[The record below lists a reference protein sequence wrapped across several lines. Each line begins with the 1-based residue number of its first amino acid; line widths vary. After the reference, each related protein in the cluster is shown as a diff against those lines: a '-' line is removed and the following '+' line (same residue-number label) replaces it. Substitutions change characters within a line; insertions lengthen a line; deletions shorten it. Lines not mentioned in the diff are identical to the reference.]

1 LTTSTHPA
9 YRPDIDGLRA
19 IAVLSV
25 VAFHA
30 FPSAVSGGFVG
41 VDIFFVISGF
51 LISSIILKGLDG
63 GQFTFSDFYGR
74 RIRRI
79 LPALMV
85 VLIACFAFGWYALLA
100 DEWEVLGKHIG
111 AGALFVSNVLLWDE
125 VDYFDTSADLK
136 PLLHLWSLGV
146 EEQFYIF
153 WPLILFLAWR
163 YRSAVPTLIL
173 AIALG
178 SFGLNIGTVEAHP
191 AAAFYLPFA
200 RFWQLLSGG
209 LLAYVTLLRGDP
221 TFAQGRHGR
230 LHPLLRRLVSA
241 QREVSGRPVDLAS
254 IIGGA
259 LIILA
264 IFGINRELAYPGW
277 LALIPVSG
285 TLLLIWAGPRALFN
299 RVILARNFM
308 VFVGLISYPLYL
320 WHWPLLSFARVLGL
334 ATPQLVSV
342 LVITSFFLAWATYR
356 FIEIPVRLQKH
367 SPEQTAKIT
376 RLLVAGLACLLV
388 VGLATWKSL
397 LPGRL
402 EAVSRDIAL
411 ARDDWYFPG
420 DGMVGNAGS
429 GTILFLGDSYIRQYY
444 ARVEE
449 LSNSAPWSQKTVL
462 FETEGGCAPLSGIE
476 RRGRGCNSW
485 ALEGYRLA
493 EREDVE
499 AIVLGASWVNS
510 LNRSDYYRVDD
521 GSRTTLDLHS
531 ADNDWIYSLL
541 EDRIRGWIDSDKRVY
556 IILAHP
562 DGDEANPGTTVPDRL
577 AWTPQR
583 LHRPLSLAT
592 HRKKTDF
599 IHDRLR
605 GIAQN
610 TGATI
615 IDPAPWLCEE
625 DVCETRTEN
634 GKHLYCD
641 DSHLRASFV
650 RDKARYIDGIVDG
663 HFNRRPD
670 SN

>member
-1 LTTSTHPA
+1 MTTSTHPT

-30 FPSAVSGGFVG
+30 FPAAVRGGFVG

-51 LISSIILKGLDG
+51 LISSIILKGLDS
-63 GQFTFSDFYGR
+63 GQFTFGDFYGR

-100 DEWEVLGKHIG
+100 DEWEVLGKHLG
-111 AGALFVSNVLLWDE
+111 AGALFLSNVLLWDD

-153 WPLILFLAWR
+153 WPLILFLGWR
-163 YRSAVPTLIL
+163 FRSAVPTLIL
-173 AIALG
+173 TILLG
-178 SFGLNIGTVEAHP
+178 SFLLNIGTVEEHP
-191 AAAFYLPFA
+191 AAAFYLPFT

-221 TFAQGRHGR
+221 AFAQGRHGSLR
-230 LHPLLRRLVSA
+230 PLLRRLVSV
-241 QREVSGRPVDLAS
+241 RPESSGGRADLAS
-254 IIGGA
+254 IIGAA
-259 LIILA
+259 LIMLA
-264 IFGINRELAYPGW
+264 IFGIDRELAYPGW
-277 LALIPVSG
+277 VALMPVSG
-285 TLLLIWAGPRALFN
+285 TLLLIWAGPGALFN
-299 RVILARNFM
+299 RVVLARNLM

-334 ATPQLVSV
+334 ATPQLVTV
-342 LVITSFFLAWATYR
+342 LVIASFFLAWATYR
-356 FIEIPVRLQKH
+356 FIEIPIRLQKH
-367 SPEQTAKIT
+367 STEQTGKIT
-376 RLLVAGLACLLV
+376 RLLVAGLASLV
-388 VGLATWKSL
+388 VIGLASWKSL

-462 FETEGGCAPLSGIE
+462 FETEGGCAPLTGIE
-476 RRGRGCNSW
+476 RRDRGCNAW

-493 EREDVE
+493 DREEVE
-499 AIVLGASWVNS
+499 VVVLGASWVYS

-521 GSRTTLDLHS
+521 SSRTTLDLRS

-541 EDRIRGWIDSDKRVY
+541 EGKIRSWVENNKRVY

-562 DGDEANPGTTVPDRL
+562 DGDEANPGTTVSDRL
-577 AWTPQR
+577 AWNPQI
-583 LHRPLSLAT
+583 LHRSLSLAT
-592 HRKKTDF
+592 HHKRTDF

-605 GIAQN
+605 SIAQS

-615 IDPAPWLCEE
+615 IDPAPWLCKG
-625 DVCETRTEN
+625 DVCETQAEN

-650 RDKARYIDGIVDG
+650 RDKVRYLDGIVDG
-663 HFNRRPD
+663 NFSQRPD